1 MQAWPMLSCGVHPS
15 VTFIHSVKT
24 SNRILRLLSPSGSR
38 TSLVFP
44 YQTSWQYS
52 IGDTRNRGV
61 ECRQQK
67 SRSQP
72 ISGSIACCER
82 FDRQVQYCKGRSSVN
97 HYPRVIHFRVRVVT
111 LNICHFLFAASI
123 LLLISA

>member
-82 FDRQVQYCKGRSSVN
+82 FDCQVQYSAATDHGKLMTLVAGKRRCLFMARDDDKVFMTRSFN
-97 HYPRVIHFRVRVVT
+97 VRP
-111 LNICHFLFAASI
+111 
-123 LLLISA
+123 